1 MMIVFFTYFSGALA
15 AVDCENKDIL
25 ACSEIEECE
34 WIFWNPPVC
43 QNICSY
49 YETEAEC
56 SETLNCAWNEGCNY
70 LKCSELTSMEVC
82 NVIVTGFQEN

>member
-1 MMIVFFTYFSGALA
+1 MMIVFFTYFSGVLG
-15 AVDCENKDIL
+15 AVDCETKDIL
-25 ACSEIEECE
+25 GCSEIEECE

-56 SETLNCAWNEGCNY
+56 SKTLNCAWN
-70 LKCSELTSMEVC
+70 
-82 NVIVTGFQEN
+82 